1 MQKLSR
7 TQALTLATA
16 QHGPLVKWGRDQW
29 RYAHGITGRGWRESQ
44 GRDFYTARAQ
54 RAQSIAESALCLL
67 GYNMPYIED
76 YTGTP
81 AEIVREYTRRHPLT
95 EQPARQDIADAAAGR
110 WAVV

>member
-1 MQKLSR
+1 MAGTSR
-7 TQALTLATA
+7 RAALITPP
-16 QHGPLVKWGRDQW
+16 GCNGR
-29 RYAHGITGRGWRESQ
+29 SV
-44 GRDFYTARAQ
+44 
-54 RAQSIAESALCLL
+54 AESALCLL
-67 GYNMPYIED
+67 GHEMPYIED

>member
-7 TQALTLATA
+7 TKALALATA
-16 QHGPLVKWGRDQW
+16 QHGPLIKWGRDQW
-29 RYAHGITGRGWRESQ
+29 RYTHGITGRGWYESQ
-44 GRDFYTARAQ
+44 GRAYHAARVQ

-67 GYNMPYIED
+67 GYDMPNAED

-81 AEIVREYTRRHPLT
+81 AEIVREYTLT